1 MLELGEFRDRRD
13 IFGSGVNR
21 ERKEFVD
28 SGFDHGGDWF
38 CDSFCR
44 YLARNSRGNDGA
56 GILSL
61 RAWGTAT
68 ASLNTVSAPALSS
81 AFAGTR
87 MLSRQE
93 GWDKRYKIQNFPVIM
108 SNLVG

>member
-1 MLELGEFRDRRD
+1 MNWANLETDVTFLEQRKPGNE
-13 IFGSGVNR
+13 GV
-21 ERKEFVD
+21 FD
-28 SGFDHGGDWF
+28 SGFDYGGDWF

-61 RAWGTAT
+61 RAWGAAT

-93 GWDKRYKIQNFPVIM
+93 GWDKR
-108 SNLVG
+108 